1 MYCEGCS
8 QGIENQSAHLNG
20 CLKRVFTIVI
30 HDSCIETSDMD
41 GIEEIFYITNTT
53 RYKMFFET
61 FKIIENALK
70 ETSADNISVAT
81 SVDRMYDVFRGKLNT
96 NIAYYSFY
104 LRFTTLGVILKPFK
118 K

>member
-1 MYCEGCS
+1 MNHRQRFILAKSRKGHYMKPIG
-8 QGIENQSAHLNG
+8 QIYLDLIQENREQFSDEFVEWLPNNG
-20 CLKRVFTIVI
+20 HIWHYFAI
-30 HDSCIETSDMD
+30 
-41 GIEEIFYITNTT
+41 
-53 RYKMFFET
+53 ET

-104 LRFTTLGVILKPFK
+104 LKFSALGVILKPFK